1 MKMTSKDKKLL
12 MTDLE
17 YYKITSQEDLENWIE
32 NYCKYLVAEGI
43 AGEKT
48 NGKYYIK
55 TEEQIK
61 KELEEII

>member
-1 MKMTSKDKKLL
+1 

-55 TEEQIK
+55 TESQIK

>member
-1 MKMTSKDKKLL
+1 MTSEQKQL
-12 MTDLE
+12 MEELE
-17 YYKITSQEDLENWIE
+17 HYKITSQEDLENWIQ
-32 NYCKYLVAEGI
+32 NYCEYLVAEGI
-43 AGEKT
+43 AGEKS

>member
-1 MKMTSKDKKLL
+1 MEE
-12 MTDLE
+12 LE
-17 YYKITSQEDLENWIE
+17 HYKITSQEDLENWIQ
-32 NYCKYLVAEGI
+32 NYCEYLVAEGI
-43 AGEKT
+43 AGEKS